1 MKRLDQKNV
10 DFIKS
15 YNYDVI
21 VHHNR
26 MLITDNDHNNPVINI
41 VMIVIGLAGI
51 PIVAYMGNYQI
62 GIIFLLLLAIPI
74 IRIVNRK
81 PKKTV
86 FDFLNQRIR
95 KVSVGDIREF
105 RYVTSEALAY
115 ATAME
120 EGVTEYTLTLE
131 MVNNNGVAT
140 ELLSFIDREEKKPGA
155 ENLLNEMNSWLSP
168 S

>member
-51 PIVAYMGNYQI
+51 PIVYMGNYKV
-62 GIIFLLLLAIPI
+62 GVLFLLLLAIPI

-81 PKKTV
+81 PKKTK

-95 KVSVGDIREF
+95 KVNVADIREF
-105 RYVTSEALAY
+105 RYVKSEALAY

-131 MVNNNGVAT
+131 MVNKNGVAT
-140 ELLSFIDREEKKPGA
+140 ELLSFIDRDENKPGA
-155 ENLLNEMNSWLSP
+155 ENLLNEMNGWLTP
-168 S
+168 